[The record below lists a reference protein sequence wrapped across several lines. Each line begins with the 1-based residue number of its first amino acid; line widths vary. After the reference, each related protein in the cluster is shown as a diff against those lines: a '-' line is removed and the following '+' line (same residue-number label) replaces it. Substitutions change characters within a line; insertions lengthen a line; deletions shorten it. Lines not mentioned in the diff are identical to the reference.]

1 LKSFYKY
8 LFVILFFYIFFPCIV
23 QAQDIKEQE
32 SELISKAN
40 DCFVKKD
47 YLHALSKYSRLLEL
61 KPEIPLYNYRYGV
74 CALSCKM
81 HADNKTIKYLEF
93 AAEKMT
99 EEIDVYY
106 YLGIAYHLN
115 YRFPEAI
122 VSFEKF
128 KEKANEFAIEQFAIE
143 KNIKINQDAINL
155 LDTIWDYVALKK
167 MKILKNDF
175 FKVYDLT
182 GMAGDFRMVPKELKS
197 KIDIEKNEESFGFF
211 SNNQQ
216 TFYFSSYGKK
226 ITNRKDIYK
235 SSLELGGKWST
246 PQKLDTTI
254 NTSFDDDYPFI
265 TPDEKTLYFCSKG
278 HNSMGGYDIF
288 ISNFDSTKNVW
299 ISPINLNFPINSPF
313 DDILFVSGSE
323 INNAYF
329 SSVRNCE
336 DDQIFLYEIN
346 SSDFNFI
353 MGNLSEVFNSQQNEN
368 SNQNKYQNI
377 IKLLKEVDELNLNKS
392 YSDLIESINKNDIQI
407 IVDENKINNDTL
419 IVANK
424 LDDFK
429 IDTSISKQDSIE
441 VNILAMIPEN
451 NDTLKFFP
459 DTQKTIITKSLI
471 KDSLIAIATI
481 EDTLIN
487 QTLVDTTKIFVEE
500 KKSTPKPIDT
510 IKINPPSKLLIPNS
524 DIFFTIRAGVFSKI
538 KTSAQLNYIP
548 DIFYE
553 ITQNGHFKYF
563 SGHYK
568 DFAETQIALKDVRSK
583 GFKDAF
589 IVAFKG
595 KNKIS
600 VSKANAILNSKKY

>member
-1 LKSFYKY
+1 MKIFYKY
-8 LFVILFFYIFFPCIV
+8 LFITFFFNIFFSCIV
-23 QAQDIKEQE
+23 YAQNIKEQE
-32 SELISKAN
+32 SELIKIAN
-40 DCFVKKD
+40 DYFFKKD
-47 YLHALSKYSRLLEL
+47 YLHALPKYSRLLEL

-74 CALSCKM
+74 CVLSCKM
-81 HADNKTIKYLEF
+81 PVNSRTIEFLEF
-93 AAEKMT
+93 AAENMIK
-99 EEIDVYY
+99 EIDVYY

-122 VSFEKF
+122 VSFEKY
-128 KEKANEFAIEQFAIE
+128 KEMANSFAIKKFAIE

-155 LDTIWDYVALKK
+155 IDTIGDYVVLKK
-167 MKILKNDF
+167 MKILKDDF
-175 FKVYDLT
+175 FKFYDLT
-182 GMAGDFRMVPKELKS
+182 GMAGDFRIVPKELKS
-197 KIDIEKNEESFGFF
+197 KIDIEKNEENFGFF

-216 TFYFSSYGKK
+216 AFYFSSYGKK
-226 ITNRKDIYK
+226 ITNGKDIYK

-254 NTSFDDDYPFI
+254 NTPFDDDYPFI
-265 TPDEKTLYFCSKG
+265 TPDEKTIYFCSKG

-288 ISNFDSTKNVW
+288 ISNFDSTKNAW
-299 ISPINLNFPINSPF
+299 TLPINLNFPINSPY

-323 INNAYF
+323 INYAYF

-336 DDQIFLYEIN
+336 DDQILLYEIN

-353 MGNLSEVFNSQQNEN
+353 MGNLSEVFNTQQNEN

-392 YSDLIESINKNDIQI
+392 YTGLLETIKNDVNI
-407 IVDENKINNDTL
+407 IVAENEINNDTL

-424 LDDFK
+424 LDEIK
-429 IDTSISKQDSIE
+429 TDTSISKQDFIE
-441 VNILAMIPEN
+441 VNTLAMIPEN
-451 NDTLKFFP
+451 NDTLKNSP
-459 DTQKTIITKSLI
+459 DTQKTIILKSLI
-471 KDSLIAIATI
+471 KDSLITNVII
-481 EDTLIN
+481 EDTLLKE
-487 QTLVDTTKIFVEE
+487 TTVDTTKIYVEE
-500 KKSTPKPIDT
+500 NKSTPKPIDT
-510 IKINPPSKLLIPNS
+510 IKIKTTSKLLNPNS

-553 ITQNGHFKYF
+553 ITQKGHFKYF

-568 DFAETQIALKDVRSK
+568 DFSEAQIALKDVRSK

-595 KNKIS
+595 ENKIS
-600 VSKANAILNSKKY
+600 VSKANTILNSKKY